1 MKKVLAIITAIG
13 VGFAVVVAYFLRPL
27 LDPMLGLLLQWGIIL
42 GSVAALVGIINL
54 LIMHWHK
61 IRQKKEHFVFS
72 FVVLLSFALS
82 FMGGIVLGPQ
92 DGTYIRS
99 LAALQVPIEVS
110 LMALL
115 ALTLTYAGFQFFRM
129 RGWTPLSLAFGISA
143 LLFIILDI
151 GFFQAL
157 ELPFVDHIIEFLK
170 HLPLAGGR
178 GILIGI
184 SLGAFLTAL
193 RVLFGAERPY
203 GE

>member
-1 MKKVLAIITAIG
+1 MKKVISIITAIG
-13 VGFAVVVAYFLRPL
+13 VGLAVVVAYFLRPL
-27 LDPMLGLLLQWGIIL
+27 LDPMLELLLQWGIIL
-42 GSVAALVGIINL
+42 GSMAALVGIINL
-54 LIMHWHK
+54 LVTHWHK
-61 IRQKKEHFVFS
+61 IRQKKEYFIFS

-92 DGTYIRS
+92 DETYIRW

-129 RGWTPLSLAFGISA
+129 RGWTPLSLAFGVSA
-143 LLFIILDI
+143 LLFLILDI

-157 ELPFVDHIIEFLK
+157 ELPFVNQIIEFLQ

-184 SLGAFLTAL
+184 SLGALLTGL
-193 RVLFGAERPY
+193 RVLFGAERSY